1 MIMRKKYL
9 IILLTIP
16 LLFSGCKKT
25 NSESTN
31 SSKEPPNS
39 SIQNEKVETDSTS
52 AKENTDNQIEEKYDV
67 VALTRNISLI
77 LKEIGYENV
86 VGTVE
91 EAKDFY
97 PDAKIVGSEKSPDSD
112 LVFEVY
118 PDLIITDSNNH
129 SDILSKMDDYNFKK
143 QCRSLTNPLSSAPTL
158 EEYIYVFCKEIDY
171 PKYSEENPIPE
182 DLLNKIEKELNQ

>member
-1 MIMRKKYL
+1 MRKKYL

-25 NSESTN
+25 NSESTD
-31 SSKEPPNS
+31 SSKEPSNN
-39 SIQNEKVETDSTS
+39 SIQNEKVETDNTS

-86 VGTVE
+86 GGTVE

-97 PDAKIVGSEKSPDSD
+97 PDAKIVGSEKNPDSD

-129 SDILSKMDDYNFKK
+129 KDFLSKMDDYNFKK
-143 QCRSLTNPLSSAPTL
+143 QCRSLTIPLSSAPSL
-158 EEYIYVFCKEIDY
+158 EEYIYAFCKNIDY
-171 PKYSEENPIPE
+171 PKYSEENPIPK

>member
-1 MIMRKKYL
+1 MKKKYL
-9 IILLTIP
+9 IILLALP
-16 LLFSGCKKT
+16 LIFSGCKKT
-25 NSESTN
+25 NSENAN

-39 SIQNEKVETDSTS
+39 SLQNEKVETDNTS
-52 AKENTDNQIEEKYDV
+52 AKENIDNQIEEKYDV

-86 VGTVE
+86 GGTVE
-91 EAKDFY
+91 EAKDLY
-97 PDAKIVGSEKSPDSD
+97 PQAKIIGSEKNPDSD

-129 SDILSKMDDYNFKK
+129 KDFLSKMDDYNFKK

-158 EEYIYVFCKEIDY
+158 EEYIYALCNDIDY
-171 PKYSEENPIPE
+171 PKYSEENPIPK
-182 DLLNKIEKELNQ
+182 DLLDKIEKELNQ

>member
-1 MIMRKKYL
+1 MKKKYL
-9 IILLTIP
+9 IILLTLP
-16 LLFSGCKKT
+16 LIFSGCKKT
-25 NSESTN
+25 NSESAN
-31 SSKEPPNS
+31 SNQEAPKN
-39 SIQNEKVETDSTS
+39 SIQSEKVETNDTS
-52 AKENTDNQIEEKYDV
+52 AKENKIEEKYNI

-86 VGTVE
+86 GGTVE

-97 PDAKIVGSEKSPDSD
+97 PDATIVGSEKSPDSD

-129 SDILSKMDDYNFKK
+129 KDFLSKMDDYNFKK
-143 QCRSLTNPLSSAPTL
+143 QRRSLTNPLSSAPTL